1 MYDDVESDFW
11 KEIFVHLLHKNMV
24 SVDAGRLTYQ
34 NCKEVFEDFNKRN
47 PDYKPSVEVGS
58 SYATWEVF
66 VSDTV
71 KLRLFVQNQIK
82 GSLMQRESSDFVKV
96 ADARFPNNPFPQIE
110 EFLSKKADYLQQLE
124 DKKEDQLHNA
134 RYTKLLGQFMKAN
147 LKKHFENSQTV
158 WHLEMEKGKFVL
170 KIDGLEAKTIE
181 LDEMNY
187 ITQIQSV

>member
-34 NCKEVFEDFNKRN
+34 NCK
-47 PDYKPSVEVGS
+47 
-58 SYATWEVF
+58 EVF

-170 KIDGLEAKTIE
+170 KIDGPEAKTIE